1 MSSFLDGLPLR
12 VRLVAG
18 LVLLVAAGLVVAGVA
33 ATSALRSYQLER
45 VDAQLA
51 AALDSPAL
59 RGTAGPRAGPG
70 RDAPGGRRPAPRD
83 RLPGELYLA
92 VLDAEGTVVRTDR
105 TEAGAPALPPLDV
118 AAVRER
124 DASAFTV
131 ESADGDGSWRV
142 AAVPLPAD
150 DGSVVVAADL
160 GEVERTVDRLVLL
173 QALIGTLV
181 LLAVSGLAYAVVR
194 SSLRGL
200 VDVEEAAAA
209 VAAGDL
215 TRRVPERHPR
225 TEVGSLAASFNSMVS
240 QVQSAFATRA
250 ASEDRLRRFVA
261 DASHE
266 LRTPLTSIRG
276 FAELHR
282 QGAVPDPADVTR
294 LLRRIEDEA
303 RRMGVLVED
312 LLTLARL
319 DEQRPLQLS
328 EVDLTVLAGDVV
340 SDAHV
345 LEPERPVTLSVADG
359 VPLVRGDEARLR
371 QVLTNLVGNAL
382 QHTPKGASV
391 RVRVGARDGEAVLE
405 VADEGPGMPQDVA
418 ARVFERFYRA
428 DASRTRASG
437 GSGLGLSIAAALV
450 RASGG
455 RLELDTA
462 PGRGAT
468 FRVILPVAGPRT

>member
-1 MSSFLDGLPLR
+1 M
-12 VRLVAG
+12 
-18 LVLLVAAGLVVAGVA
+18 
-33 ATSALRSYQLER
+33 
-45 VDAQLA
+45 
-51 AALDSPAL
+51 
-59 RGTAGPRAGPG
+59 
-70 RDAPGGRRPAPRD
+70 
-83 RLPGELYLA
+83 
-92 VLDAEGTVVRTDR
+92 LDAGGTVVRADTAD
-105 TEAGAPALPPLDV
+105 AGAPALPPLDV

-124 DASAFTV
+124 NASAFTV
-131 ESADGDGSWRV
+131 EAADGDGSWRV

-160 GEVERTVDRLVLL
+160 GELERTVDRLALL

-181 LLAVSGLAYAVVR
+181 LLAVSGLACVVVR

-215 TRRVPERHPR
+215 TRRVPARNPR
-225 TEVGSLAASFNSMVS
+225 TETGTLAASFNSMVG
-240 QVQSAFATRA
+240 QVQTAFATRA
-250 ASEDRLRRFVA
+250 ASEDRVRRFVA
-261 DASHE
+261 DAGHE

-282 QGAVPDPADVTR
+282 QGAVTDPADVTR

-303 RRMGVLVED
+303 SRMGLLVED
-312 LLTLARL
+312 LLALARL

-328 EVDLTVLAGDVV
+328 EVDLAVLAGDAV
-340 SDAHV
+340 SGALV
-345 LEPERPVTLSVADG
+345 LEPERPVTLTVADG

-382 QHTPKGASV
+382 QHTPNGTPV
-391 RVRVGARDGEAVLE
+391 QVRVGARDGQAVLE
-405 VADEGPGMPQDVA
+405 VADEGPGMRADVA

-437 GSGLGLSIAAALV
+437 GSGLGLSIVAALV

-468 FRVILPVAGPRT
+468 FRVILPVAGPPT